1 MNSTLLHNSCPA
13 CSATA
18 IQKILAV
25 KDFTVSGEIFD
36 IYECGQCSL
45 RFTQAIPTEDQIGK
59 YYQAENYISHTNSSK
74 GLINRLYLMARK
86 FTLKAKRKIVSNAV
100 HGKNGN
106 LLDLGAGTGA
116 FAAYMNQNGWDVT
129 ALEPDPSAREK
140 GFELNKITL
149 QPVEAL
155 FQLPAESFQAITMWH
170 VLEHVHRL
178 HEYLGQLKKLLAK
191 EGVLFIAVPNYTS
204 YDAKHYQEYWA
215 AYDVPR
221 HLYHF
226 SPTSM
231 RLLLNKHGF
240 TVKKTI
246 PMWLDSFYVSMLSE
260 KYKTGKASLLKGIW
274 YGSLSNTNAG
284 FKKERCSSLIYVVTT
299 HNSKL

>member
-1 MNSTLLHNSCPA
+1 M
-13 CSATA
+13 
-18 IQKILAV
+18 LAV
-25 KDFTVSGEIFD
+25 KDFTVSGDIFD
-36 IYECGQCSL
+36 VYECGQCSL
-45 RFTQAIPTEDQIGK
+45 RFTQAIPAEDQIDK

-74 GLINRLYLMARK
+74 GLINRLYLMARR
-86 FTLKAKRKIVSNAV
+86 FTLAAKRNLVKKSVR
-100 HGKNGN
+100 GETGN

-116 FAAYMNQNGWDVT
+116 FAAFMQENGWGVT
-129 ALEPDPSAREK
+129 ALEPDPSARQR

-149 QPVEAL
+149 RPVEDL
-155 FQLPAESFQAITMWH
+155 FQLPGNSFQAITMWH

-178 HEYLGQLKKLLAK
+178 HEYLEQLKKLLAK
-191 EGVLFIAVPNYTS
+191 DGVLFIAVPNYTS

-246 PMWLDSFYVSMLSE
+246 PMLLDSFYVSMLSE

-274 YGSLSNTNAG
+274 YGSISNTKAG
-284 FKKERCSSLIYVVTT
+284 FQKERCSSLIYVITP
-299 HNSKL
+299 NS